1 MPPRAK
7 FSREEIVEAALQL
20 TRESGPGA
28 VTARD
33 IAARLNVST
42 RPIFTYFKT
51 MDELKGAARAAAESL
66 YRERIERGLRA
77 KIPFLGV
84 EMEYLRFACDEPQL
98 YRLLFLTRPEDG
110 NAGAMAAMRR
120 TQAQVCESLM
130 KTYQIQAGEA
140 DWYFRNM
147 WLAAHS
153 LATLAVTVGPV
164 CDMDEMR
171 TILTE
176 FSLSLLKAIKTIP
189 GIAAGDIDRKAAFED
204 ILGAA
209 EKG

>member
-20 TRESGPGA
+20 TREGGPGA

-33 IAARLNVST
+33 IAARLNMST

-51 MDELKGAARAAAESL
+51 MDELKDAAREAAESR
-66 YRERIERGLRA
+66 YRERIESGLRA
-77 KIPFLGV
+77 ENPLLGV
-84 EMEYLRFACDEPQL
+84 GIEYLRFACDEPQL
-98 YRLLFLTRPEDG
+98 YRLLFLTRPENE

-120 TQAQVCESLM
+120 TQAQVRESLM
-130 KTYQIQAGEA
+130 KTYQIQADEA

-164 CDMDEMR
+164 YDMDEMT
-171 TILTE
+171 TILAE
-176 FSLSLLKAIKTIP
+176 FSLSLLKAIRTIP
-189 GIAAGDIDRKAAFED
+189 GIAAGNVDRNAAFEG
-204 ILGAA
+204 ILGAS
-209 EKG
+209 KKR

>member
-1 MPPRAK
+1 
-7 FSREEIVEAALQL
+7 
-20 TRESGPGA
+20 
-28 VTARD
+28 
-33 IAARLNVST
+33 
-42 RPIFTYFKT
+42 
-51 MDELKGAARAAAESL
+51 
-66 YRERIERGLRA
+66 
-77 KIPFLGV
+77 
-84 EMEYLRFACDEPQL
+84 
-98 YRLLFLTRPEDG
+98 
-110 NAGAMAAMRR
+110 MAAMRR